1 MSRLVPQLERL
12 LAERKPRN
20 AADGLRTSVLIMG
33 AGECMKHPFSRLS
46 CSWASLQL
54 LMLRGADVR

>member
-1 MSRLVPQLERL
+1 VSRLVPQLERL

-33 AGECMKHPFSRLS
+33 AG
-46 CSWASLQL
+46 AL
-54 LMLRGADVR
+54 LENNH